1 MTTESIDQLNHE
13 NFAMPIAD
21 FARDLVRQ
29 AALGGELI
37 EPVLDIVSDAYI
49 TFFLDKGWT
58 ISEIEPA
65 LAELVSQL
73 VREYETVSLEV

>member
-1 MTTESIDQLNHE
+1 
-13 NFAMPIAD
+13 MPMIYSVLTKD
-21 FARDLVRQ
+21 FKKSYNSLKA
-29 AALGGELI
+29 
-37 EPVLDIVSDAYI
+37 
-49 TFFLDKGWT
+49 FFLDKGWT